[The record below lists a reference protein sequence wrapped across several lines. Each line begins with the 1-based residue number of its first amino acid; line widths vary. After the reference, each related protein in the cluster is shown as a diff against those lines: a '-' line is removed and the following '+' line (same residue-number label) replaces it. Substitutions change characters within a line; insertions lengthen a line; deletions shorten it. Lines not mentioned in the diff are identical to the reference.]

1 MNVGNSLLG
10 RQSRD
15 TPRVYDGDR
24 LQTDETRAKDTF
36 PDGHQ
41 EAF

>member
-1 MNVGNSLLG
+1 MNVSDILLG
-10 RQSRD
+10 RQDRNA
-15 TPRVYDGDR
+15 PRVYDGDR
-24 LQTDETRAKDTF
+24 QQADEAKANKTF

>member
-1 MNVGNSLLG
+1 MNVGDILLG
-10 RQSRD
+10 RQSRN
-15 TPRVYDGDR
+15 TPRVYDGGR
-24 LQTDETRAKDTF
+24 QQTDETRAKDAL

>member
-1 MNVGNSLLG
+1 MNVGDILLG
-10 RQSRD
+10 RQGRSA
-15 TPRVYDGDR
+15 PRVYDGDR
-24 LQTDETRAKDTF
+24 QQTDEARAKKTF